1 MTFLVTGAGGQLGRA
16 LLRLAGPRA
25 VGLTHADLPVEDAEA
40 VREAIA
46 RHRPG
51 FVLHCAAWTAVDEC
65 ERDPE
70 LAMRVNGAGAA
81 HVAEACAAAGSGLI
95 YVSTDFVF
103 DGRAREP
110 YAEDAAPA
118 PLSWYGRS
126 KLAGERAV
134 LAVGRPNFYVVRTSW
149 VFGPGGRN
157 FPAAILGRAREGG
170 ELAVVTDQ
178 VGSPTY
184 TLDLAA
190 ALLDLAASGAPGGV
204 YHAANEGR
212 CSWHEFAVE
221 VLARAGMAAIPVREI
236 RSADLDRPAPR
247 PAWSV
252 LDCSRLAR
260 VRGRTLPDWRDAV
273 IRYLREEIPSS

>member
-16 LLRLAGPRA
+16 LLRVAGARA
-25 VGLTHADLPVEDAEA
+25 VGLTHGELKIEDRGA
-40 VREAIA
+40 VREAVA

-51 FVLHCAAWTAVDEC
+51 FVLHCAAWTAVDDC

-70 LAMRVNGAGAA
+70 RAMRVNGEGTA
-81 HVAEACAAAGSGLI
+81 HLVEACADAGAGLI

-103 DGRAREP
+103 DGRVQEP
-110 YAEDAAPA
+110 YREDAPTA

-126 KLAGERAV
+126 KLAGEEAV
-134 LAVGRPNFYVVRTSW
+134 LGAGRADFYVVRTSW

-157 FPAAILGRAREGG
+157 FPAAILARAREGG

-184 TLDLAA
+184 TLDLAE
-190 ALLDLAASGAPGGV
+190 ALLDLAGSGAPAGI
-204 YHAANEGR
+204 YHAANEGH

-221 VLARAGMAAIPVREI
+221 VLARAGLAATPVREI
-236 RSADLDRPAPR
+236 RSGDLDRPAAR

-252 LDCSRLAR
+252 LDCSRLAA
-260 VRGRTLPDWRDAV
+260 VRGKRLPEWRDAV
-273 IRYLREEIPSS
+273 SRYLREEQASP